1 MELKEALEKIAG
13 VLTEASAG
21 YLAEAPMFSEEN
33 QVSKTIYDQ
42 IRTLDKKAFMAWG
55 AKDFVNM
62 NDGLKFKTTGMV
74 KWKGQVYI
82 KYNKETDLYDI
93 QFFRIVKM
101 DIKTDKEVKGVQVE
115 NLVKTI
121 DAQVG

>member
-82 KYNKETDLYDI
+82 KYNKGTDLYDI